1 MSSNGMCDQPSPST
15 AVRLAE
21 TVPGSG
27 ELTTRSKNQ
36 AVTIE
41 ASKKPGFNYD
51 NVADILTGGGE
62 HIRAASMNDPRGP
75 RPSYAGGTIS
85 ERAAALYDEALVW
98 DMTLPWVEGYADE
111 DVTLPRFRA
120 AGIDAV
126 SLTVNDFP
134 GSIDGTVRHIAKV
147 RAHVSARSDQMVLI
161 HGADDIV
168 AAKRERKL
176 ALTLNL
182 QETNPLERS
191 LEMIQVY
198 YDLGVRHMLLAY
210 NQKNFVGD
218 GCAEPT
224 DAGLSRF
231 GVRVVEEMNRVGML
245 VDGTH
250 SGRRTTMEAMEVAT
264 KPFIFS
270 HCCVAGVVEHYRN
283 ITDEQIKACAASG
296 GVIGMNGVGRFLD
309 DKDATTESMFR
320 HLDYVAGLVGPSH
333 VGIGLDYV
341 KNAPR
346 FWDSARAAPE
356 AWPLIGGKPHE
367 DHANAQPEQLLELT
381 ELMLEHGYADDD
393 VRGILGE
400 NFLRIAREVWA

>member
-1 MSSNGMCDQPSPST
+1 MNGAT
-15 AVRLAE
+15 
-21 TVPGSG
+21 
-27 ELTTRSKNQ
+27 
-36 AVTIE
+36 
-41 ASKKPGFNYD
+41 
-51 NVADILTGGGE
+51 
-62 HIRAASMNDPRGP
+62 GP
-75 RPSYAGGTIS
+75 RPSYARGPIS
-85 ERAAALYDEALVW
+85 ERAAALYDAALVW

-111 DVTLPRFRA
+111 DVTLPRLRA

-134 GSIDGTVRHIAKV
+134 GSIGGTVRQIAKV
-147 RAHVSARSDQMVLI
+147 RAHVAARADQMVLI
-161 HGADDIV
+161 QTADDIV
-168 AAKRERKL
+168 AAKQAGRL

-191 LEMIQVY
+191 LEMVQAY

-231 GVRVVEEMNRVGML
+231 GVRVIGEMNRVGMM

-270 HCCVAGVVEHYRN
+270 HCCAAGVVEHYRN
-283 ITDEQIKACAASG
+283 ITDEQIKACAATG
-296 GVIGMNGVGRFLD
+296 GVIGINGVGRFID

-320 HLDYVAGLVGPSH
+320 HLDYVAALVGPAH

-341 KNAPR
+341 RNAPR
-346 FWDSARAAPE
+346 FWDTARAAPE
-356 AWPLIGGKPHE
+356 AWPRIDGKPHE
-367 DHANAQPEQLLELT
+367 DHENAQPEQLLELT
-381 ELMLEHGYADDD
+381 EMMLERGYAEDD

-400 NFLRIAREVWA
+400 NFLCLAREVWA

>member
-1 MSSNGMCDQPSPST
+1 M
-15 AVRLAE
+15 
-21 TVPGSG
+21 
-27 ELTTRSKNQ
+27 
-36 AVTIE
+36 
-41 ASKKPGFNYD
+41 
-51 NVADILTGGGE
+51 
-62 HIRAASMNDPRGP
+62 ASMNEPRGP
-75 RPSYAGGTIS
+75 RPSYTRGPIS

-147 RAHVSARSDQMVLI
+147 KAHLAARSDQMVLI

-168 AAKRERKL
+168 AAKREGRL

-182 QETNPLERS
+182 QETNPLERC
-191 LEMIQVY
+191 LEMVRVY

-231 GVRVVEEMNRVGML
+231 GARAVAEMNRVGML

-270 HCCVAGVVEHYRN
+270 HCCAAGVVEHYRN
-283 ITDEQIKACAASG
+283 ITDEQIKACAATG
-296 GVIGMNGVGRFLD
+296 GVIGINGVGRFLD

-320 HLDYVAGLVGPSH
+320 QLDYVATLVGPAH

-341 KNAPR
+341 KDAPR

-356 AWPLIGGKPHE
+356 AWPRVGDKPHE
-367 DHANAQPEQLLELT
+367 DHENAQPEQLLELT
-381 ELMLEHGYADDD
+381 HLMLERGYAEED
-393 VRGILGE
+393 VRGILGQ
-400 NFLRIAREVWA
+400 NFLRIARAVWT